1 MSQAR
6 AGDGSL
12 RIHPL
17 EVGIIVLAGATA
29 FLHLSLGLSS
39 RHPTGFPF
47 PVLFYLNA
55 AGYLVLITLLYL
67 PVLQPIQRYIRWLLI
82 LYTAV
87 TIFAW
92 VTIGDRDMDGFLD
105 KGIEIAL
112 ILLLLLEEWRATRQ
126 RRVAQPA

>member
-6 AGDGSL
+6 PGDSSL

-17 EVGIIVLAGATA
+17 EVGIIMLTGATA
-29 FLHLSLGLSS
+29 FLHLLLGLES
-39 RHPTGFPF
+39 RHPMSFPF
-47 PVLFYLNA
+47 PGLFYLNT
-55 AGYLVLITLLYL
+55 AGYLILITLLYL
-67 PVLQPIQRYIRWLLI
+67 PALHPRQRALRWLLI

-92 VTIGDRDMDGFLD
+92 VAFGERDMDGFLT

-112 ILLLLLEEWRATRQ
+112 IHLLLIEDWRATRQ
-126 RRVAQPA
+126 LRRA